1 MNPSSTERTTEYWL
15 SKKNRTGRIEKSTV
29 PMRSLLVCMSPR
41 LLEKGDVRKEHLLTA
56 NSFSPRTQ
64 GRGEKAKAQ
73 KTVYCCLQPED
84 KIFSAES
91 QASPQKTYKS
101 NKPDGRAQNQP
112 NLGKSKGWPM
122 PLLFLSGLGIAET
135 LELATVSCGDP
146 LHRLRLCY
154 P

>member
-56 NSFSPRTQ
+56 NSFSPCTQ
-64 GRGEKAKAQ
+64 GRGEKVKAQ

-84 KIFSAES
+84 RIFSTES
-91 QASPQKTYKS
+91 QGSPQETSKS
-101 NKPDGRAQNQP
+101 HKPDGSGQNQS
-112 NLGKSKGWPM
+112 NLRRIE
-122 PLLFLSGLGIAET
+122 GLTNVALVPT
-135 LELATVSCGDP
+135 RSR
-146 LHRLRLCY
+146 HRRTS
-154 P
+154 

>member
-73 KTVYCCLQPED
+73 KTVYCCLQLED
-84 KIFSAES
+84 RIFFSES
-91 QASPQKTYKS
+91 QASPQKTSKP
-101 NKPDGRAQNQP
+101 NKPDGRAQNQS
-112 NLGKSKGWPM
+112 KSRQIE
-122 PLLFLSGLGIAET
+122 GLANVALNPTRIR
-135 LELATVSCGDP
+135 
-146 LHRLRLCY
+146 HR
-154 P
+154 